1 MKVAACKE
9 HEPQASSPAKLPP
22 AKRLSSAVAC
32 SSPSLSGAVARKHK
46 VMFIKD
52 IKDEDST
59 LVEELGGSLTKD
71 ITECS
76 VLVADTM
83 NRTPPLLCMAARGVP
98 IVSSKWLG
106 ESRAARM
113 FLEPWGFILR
123 DPAVEKKW
131 GCKLEYTLKQAGLRR
146 IFTGASAPGSEMFKK
161 CKVKG

>member
-1 MKVAACKE
+1 MEVAAHKE
-9 HEPQASSPAKLPP
+9 QEPQACSPAELPP
-22 AKRLSSAVAC
+22 VKRLSSAVAC

-46 VMFIKD
+46 VMFTNS
-52 IKDEDST
+52 IKDEESI

-83 NRTPPLLCMAARGVP
+83 NRTPKLLCMAARGVP

-113 FLEPWGFILR
+113 FLEPWGFILT

-131 GCKLEYTLKQAGLRR
+131 GCRLEYTLKQAGLRR
-146 IFTGASAPGSEMFKK
+146 ILTGAAAPWSEMFKK
-161 CKVKG
+161 CKVTG